1 MFRFNELSKNNR
13 KKKFMNISRENTG
26 DLTAIIS
33 VEIAEADYAESVT
46 KALKDLRKKANVP
59 GFRAGMVPMG
69 MIKKMYGN
77 SVMADEVNKVLSDSL
92 NQYIA
97 NEKLNILGNPIPNE
111 EKQSQINFDTQ
122 KDFVFHFDIGLSPEI
137 NLELNKDIHVPYT
150 KIEVADQMIED
161 YLMEIRER
169 FGEHTHP
176 EKIAEDSTV
185 TASFKQLDTEGNILE
200 GGITQESG
208 SFAIKD
214 IALKTISKK
223 LIGKAVGD
231 KVIFDPMK
239 AIKDANK
246 VAAMLSVAKIMVED
260 LKAEFEIEIKEITF
274 ITAAEIN
281 DELFKKAY
289 PSAELQ
295 SEEDLRNRIKEDA
308 EKQFEGESD
317 KLFLGKATDLLIKK
331 ANISIPDDFMKRWIL
346 QNNEGKLTPEQLDAQ
361 YNNYAE
367 SLKWQILQNKIAK
380 EHEDLKVTEAE
391 VRAHV
396 RSFISGQYFGG
407 MEQNEAFES
416 SLDGIVDNVLK
427 NEEEANK
434 IYDQLFEAKLLKLFK
449 ESLSLDIETL
459 PLEDFIK
466 KASEAPAA

>member
-1 MFRFNELSKNNR
+1 
-13 KKKFMNISRENTG
+13 MNISRENTG

-33 VEIAEADYAESVT
+33 VEIAEADYAESVA

-97 NEKLNILGNPIPNE
+97 NEKLNILGNPIPND

-137 NLELNKDIHVPYT
+137 NLELNKDIHVPYI

-161 YLMEIRER
+161 YLMEIREK
-169 FGEHTHP
+169 FGEHSHP
-176 EKIAEDSTV
+176 EKIEETSTV
-185 TASFKQLDTEGNILE
+185 TASFKQLDAEGFILE

-208 SFAIKD
+208 SFAVKD
-214 IALKTISKK
+214 IALKTIIKK
-223 LIGKAVGD
+223 LVGLAVGD
-231 KVIFDPMK
+231 KIVLDPIK
-239 AIKDANK
+239 AFKDANK
-246 VAAMLSVAKIMVED
+246 VSAMLSVAKIMVED
-260 LKAEFEIEIKEITF
+260 LKADFEVEIKEITF
-274 ITAAEIN
+274 ITPAEIN
-281 DELFKKAY
+281 EDLFKKAY
-289 PSAELQ
+289 PSAELK
-295 SEEDLRNRIKEDA
+295 SEEDMRNRIREDA

-331 ANISIPDDFMKRWIL
+331 ANISIPDDFMKRWII
-346 QNNEGKLTPEQLDAQ
+346 QNNEGKLTPEQLDTQ
-361 YNNYAE
+361 YDSYSE
-367 SLKWQILQNKIAK
+367 SLKWQILQSKISK
-380 EHEDLKVTEAE
+380 EHEDLKVSEE
-391 VRAHV
+391 DVKAHV

-407 MEQNEAFES
+407 MEQNDAFES
-416 SLDGIVDNVLK
+416 SLNSIVDNVLK
-427 NEEEANK
+427 NEEETNK

-449 ESLSLDIETL
+449 ESLSLDNETI

-466 KASEAPAA
+466 KASEAPAE